1 MRQMSF
7 ESVGTIRPG
16 CPARPAA
23 ARFRRAFEWPI
34 LTRPP
39 IRATQ
44 PSILLQISVKSFSYG
59 MNIGLPIGKES
70 LTKQKKIFP
79 LELRAK
85 TFFCPVFC
93 NTIIR
98 TGHCRNVLLY
108 NKIRQAFYSISLS
121 SSVKVGIS

>member
-7 ESVGTIRPG
+7 ESVGIIRPG

-39 IRATQ
+39 IRAIQ
-44 PSILLQISVKSFSYG
+44 PSNLSQVSVKAFSWG

-70 LTKQKKIFP
+70 LTKQKKNFP

-85 TFFCPVFC
+85 TPYC
-93 NTIIR
+93 I
-98 TGHCRNVLLY
+98 LY
-108 NKIRQAFYSISLS
+108 IEDW
-121 SSVKVGIS
+121 V

>member
-7 ESVGTIRPG
+7 ESVGIIRPG

-23 ARFRRAFEWPI
+23 ARFRRAFVRPI

-44 PSILLQISVKSFSYG
+44 PWSLLQLNVEAVSYG
-59 MNIGLPIGKES
+59 INIGLPIGKES
-70 LTKQKKIFP
+70 LTKSKKNFP

-85 TFFCPVFC
+85 T
-93 NTIIR
+93 
-98 TGHCRNVLLY
+98 VLLCLKPQFQIH
-108 NKIRQAFYSISLS
+108 NPKILTNQQSICNNFRRKQL
-121 SSVKVGIS
+121 

>member
-1 MRQMSF
+1 MRQMNF
-7 ESVGTIRPG
+7 ENVCTIRPG
-16 CPARPAA
+16 CPAQPAA

-44 PSILLQISVKSFSYG
+44 PSILLQLSVKAVSYE

-70 LTKQKKIFP
+70 LTKQRRNFP

-85 TFFCPVFC
+85 T
-93 NTIIR
+93 T
-98 TGHCRNVLLY
+98 
-108 NKIRQAFYSISLS
+108 SL
-121 SSVKVGIS
+121 

>member
-1 MRQMSF
+1 MRQMNF

-23 ARFRRAFEWPI
+23 ARFRRAFVRPI

-39 IRATQ
+39 IRAIQ
-44 PSILLQISVKSFSYG
+44 PSILLQISVKAVSYE

-70 LTKQKKIFP
+70 LTKQKKNFP

-85 TFFCPVFC
+85 TDYLERLRCSDETKAGIAAGLKSC
-93 NTIIR
+93 N
-98 TGHCRNVLLY
+98 LL
-108 NKIRQAFYSISLS
+108 
-121 SSVKVGIS
+121 

>member
-1 MRQMSF
+1 MRAINF

-23 ARFRRAFEWPI
+23 ARFRRAFVWPI

-39 IRATQ
+39 IRAIQ
-44 PSILLQISVKSFSYG
+44 PSSLLQISVKAFSHG

-70 LTKQKKIFP
+70 LTKQKKNFP

-85 TFFCPVFC
+85 TMPPPYEHGQRFQ
-93 NTIIR
+93 
-98 TGHCRNVLLY
+98 H
-108 NKIRQAFYSISLS
+108 S
-121 SSVKVGIS
+121 